1 MGTIELKETLSKV
14 QIEGLDGAYFE
25 QGKITHCKFIAAK
38 KKVVLE
44 LQLPRTLPLEQLQC
58 FNDGLIQLIGCPVEL
73 RISADV
79 CDLDSGEMLK
89 YCKYFSEHSRYGQ
102 GLRDAIPTV
111 KDQVVD
117 CLFTDETLKQQ
128 ALACREEL
136 DHFMQNLSL
145 IHI

>member
-1 MGTIELKETLSKV
+1 M
-14 QIEGLDGAYFE
+14 
-25 QGKITHCKFIAAK
+25 
-38 KKVVLE
+38 
-44 LQLPRTLPLEQLQC
+44 
-58 FNDGLIQLIGCPVEL
+58 EL

-128 ALACREEL
+128 APVSYTHLLGSQYGLRCYFYQSAAAAGIIAKCLRSCFGRYPL
-136 DHFMQNLSL
+136 HGSG
-145 IHI
+145 